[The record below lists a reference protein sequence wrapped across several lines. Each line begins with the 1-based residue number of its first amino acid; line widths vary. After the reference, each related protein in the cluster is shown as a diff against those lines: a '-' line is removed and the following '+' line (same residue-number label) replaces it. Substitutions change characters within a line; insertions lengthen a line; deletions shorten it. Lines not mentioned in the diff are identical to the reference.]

1 MVITI
6 LDIKRDTKMKL
17 IKKFKQ
23 KFMMRKMRKIQ
34 NEQWKLLEYR
44 LKMKDEDILM
54 RKNIYD

>member
-6 LDIKRDTKMKL
+6 LDIKRDVKMKL
-17 IKKFKQ
+17 IKRLKQ
-23 KFMMRKMRKIQ
+23 KLMMRKMRKIQ

>member
-1 MVITI
+1 
-6 LDIKRDTKMKL
+6 MKL
-17 IKKFKQ
+17 IKRFKQ
-23 KFMMRKMRKIQ
+23 KLMMRKMRKIQ